1 MTNRKSRAMQK
12 TATREKSMS
21 MKKIWSLAALSMAVA
36 ISGSGCVVSRTA
48 ESLWAV
54 GTVEY
59 YADFSEIENRAVYE
73 SNGEYYMNVKVSG
86 YHPDP
91 KLIGIFAIP
100 LSHFVVHMRPI
111 EGGRSSLWVKISG
124 DAKEYLCAPQ
134 KDEQDDENRN
144 IFPFSVEPVL
154 EMKEPPAM
162 AIWHPVIRNLPPIEV
177 TRFCCGDCIQ
187 NSQLVYT
194 EKSPGSYGLLP
205 LVVAGFAW
213 DIPATVMMSTYFD
226 FILVPNILIAKAGQ
240 SLLGVE
246 D

>member
-1 MTNRKSRAMQK
+1 MQK
-12 TATREKSMS
+12 TAAIEKSMS
-21 MKKIWSLAALSMAVA
+21 RKKAWLFAVLSMAVA

-48 ESLWAV
+48 ENLWAV

-73 SNGEYYMNVKVSG
+73 SNGEYYMHIKVSG
-86 YHPDP
+86 YQPDP
-91 KLIGIFAIP
+91 KLIGIIAIP

-124 DAKEYLCAPQ
+124 DAQKYLCVRQ
-134 KDEQDDENRN
+134 EDEKDDENRN

-162 AIWHPVIRNLPPIEV
+162 SIWHPVIRDLPPIEV
-177 TRFCCGDCIQ
+177 TRFCCGDRIQ
-187 NSQLVYT
+187 DSQLVYT
-194 EKSPGSYGLLP
+194 EKSPGSYALAP
-205 LVVAGFAW
+205 LVVAGVAW
-213 DIPATVMMSTYFD
+213 DIPATAVMSTYFD
-226 FILVPNILIAKAGQ
+226 FIVVPNILIAKAGL

>member
-1 MTNRKSRAMQK
+1 MQK
-12 TATREKSMS
+12 SAAIEKSMS
-21 MKKIWSLAALSMAVA
+21 MRKAWLFAALSMAVA

-48 ESLWAV
+48 ENLWAI

-86 YHPDP
+86 YQPDP
-91 KLIGIFAIP
+91 KLIGIIAIP
-100 LSHFVVHMRPI
+100 LSHFVVHMKPI

-124 DAKEYLCAPQ
+124 DAKEYLCAQQ
-134 KDEQDDENRN
+134 KDEQDDEGQE

-154 EMKEPPAM
+154 EMKESPAM

-177 TRFCCGDCIQ
+177 TRFCCGDRIQ

-194 EKSPGSYGLLP
+194 EKSPASYGLLP
-205 LVVAGFAW
+205 LVVAGVAW
-213 DIPATVMMSTYFD
+213 DIPATVVMSTYFD
-226 FILVPNILIAKAGQ
+226 FILIPNFLIAAAGQ

-246 D
+246 E